1 MKQLRLLEL
10 SGSPYAMGYAHGLA
24 YRDDIRRYTLGRVEL
39 AGSPGWT
46 GHTTSRADVLALAD
60 ACVTEHAAY
69 APDLLEEV
77 RGTADATGLSVA
89 ELVITNGFTD
99 FIDLV
104 YAAAQ
109 QRVLT
114 PTPVQ
119 PPHPTPPH
127 SREGSGSTPPPQ
139 WGRLGGGE
147 QLLTPQAADDCTAF
161 IVPDSRTAD
170 GHGFFGQTWD
180 MHDDSTEF
188 VILLRGKP
196 DDGPGY
202 LAFSITGCVGM
213 LGMNEAGIAIGIN
226 NLLGG
231 DGQVGV
237 TWPFVVRKALQQTD
251 IDAALACITEA
262 KLAGAHN
269 YLLFDAEGNGYN
281 VEAMSTHCVVTAL
294 DRAAI
299 VHTNHCLLPPTIQR
313 SRPRTASSQAASEA
327 RLAEAQAFLS
337 DGPVSADDLME
348 LTRRAPVCVRSTPP
362 LHIES
367 CGAAIMRP
375 ATSDFWAVW
384 GPPTDG
390 EYEHFRL

>member
-1 MKQLRLLEL
+1 MPYNKLRLLEL

-24 YRDDIRRYTLGRVEL
+24 YRDDIRRYTLDRVAL

-46 GHTTSRADVLALAD
+46 GGLGMDRAGVMALAE
-60 ACVTEHAAY
+60 ACVAEHEIY
-69 APDLLEEV
+69 APDLMEEV
-77 RGTADATGLSVA
+77 RGTADATGLRVA

-99 FIDLV
+99 FVDLV
-104 YAAAQ
+104 YAQAH
-109 QRVLT
+109 QREAT
-114 PTPVQ
+114 P
-119 PPHPTPPH
+119 
-127 SREGSGSTPPPQ
+127 
-139 WGRLGGGE
+139 L
-147 QLLTPQAADDCTAF
+147 AADDCTAF
-161 IVPDSRTAD
+161 IVPDSRAAD

-196 DDGPGY
+196 DGGPGY

-213 LGMNEAGIAIGIN
+213 IGMNDAGIAIGIN

-262 KLAGAHN
+262 KLSGAHN
-269 YLLFDAEGNGYN
+269 YLLFDGKGNGYN
-281 VEAMSTHCVVTAL
+281 VEAMSTHCAVTAL
-294 DRAAI
+294 DGEPLL
-299 VHTNHCLLPPTIQR
+299 HTNHCLLPEAIAR
-313 SRPRTASSQAASEA
+313 SRPRAAASQAASEA
-327 RLAEAQAFLS
+327 RLAEAQAYLS
-337 DGPVSADDLME
+337 DGAVSADDLIE
-348 LTRRAPVCVRSTPP
+348 LTRRAPVCVRSVPP

-367 CGAAIMRP
+367 CGAALMRP
-375 ATSDFWAVW
+375 ATGDFWAVW
-384 GPPTDG
+384 GPPADG